1 MKQFSLLAF
10 GLLLSTSVLA
20 LEAEEFNQERFQ
32 ELQAQDAL
40 ILVDIFATWCPTCA
54 RQHEILEKFQQEH
67 PEVDLHIL
75 TVDYDD
81 DRETVRHFRAPR
93 QSTLLLYKGEDQHWF
108 SVAETR
114 EEVIFSEIKR
124 AAEFG
129 E

>member
-1 MKQFSLLAF
+1 MKRLAILTF
-10 GLLLSTSVLA
+10 GVLLSTSIFA
-20 LEAEEFNQERFQ
+20 LEAEEFSQDRFK
-32 ELQAQDAL
+32 ELQAEDAL
-40 ILVDIFATWCPTCA
+40 ILVDVFATWCPTCA
-54 RQHEILEKFQQEH
+54 KQHEILEKFQHDH
-67 PEVDLHIL
+67 PEIDLHIL

-93 QSTLLLYKGEDQHWF
+93 QSTLLLFKGDEQHWF

-114 EEVIFSEIKR
+114 EEVIYSEIKS